1 MSTSAS
7 CKRGVLAVSSM
18 AVALLAGC
26 AIMPTAPM
34 VTVLPGS
41 AKGFDEF
48 RMDDVYCRNY
58 AQSVVAGPS
67 QAASN
72 NAAASAV
79 GGAALG
85 AAAGAIIGSVTGDAG
100 AGAAIGAGTG
110 LLFGSAYGADAY
122 GYSSYALQRQY
133 DGAYVQCMYARG
145 NRVPA
150 RVYRGY
156 DEAYPPRYP
165 SPGVPPDYPNR
176 NAPPG
181 SIPPPNTPPP
191 RM

>member
-1 MSTSAS
+1 MSTSGSKLRVVVAALV
-7 CKRGVLAVSSM
+7 GLALTS
-18 AVALLAGC
+18 GC

-48 RMDDVYCRNY
+48 RMDDAYCRNY
-58 AQSVVAGPS
+58 AQSVVAGPT

-72 NAAASAV
+72 NAAASAL

-100 AGAAIGAGTG
+100 AGAAIGAGSG

-122 GYSSYALQRQY
+122 GYSSYTLQRQY
-133 DGAYVQCMYARG
+133 DAAYVQCMYAHG

-156 DEAYPPRYP
+156 EEAYPPRYP
-165 SPGVPPDYPNR
+165 APGVPPDYPNR
-176 NAPPG
+176 AAPPG

>member
-1 MSTSAS
+1 MRTNAS
-7 CKRGVLAVSSM
+7 RSRFPFALSLI
-18 AVALLAGC
+18 AVALLGGC
-26 AIMPTAPM
+26 AVMPTAPM

-41 AKGFDEF
+41 SKGFDEF
-48 RMDDVYCRNY
+48 RIDDGYCRNY
-58 AQSVVAGPS
+58 AYSLVAGPS

-72 NAAASAV
+72 NAAASAL

-100 AGAAIGAGTG
+100 AGAAIGAGSG
-110 LLFGSAYGADAY
+110 LLFGSAYGADQY

-133 DGAYVQCMYARG
+133 DAAYVQCMYARG

-150 RVYRGY
+150 RVYPGY
-156 DEAYPPRYP
+156 TEGSPAYRED
-165 SPGVPPDYPNR
+165 VPPDYRPRQNPR
-176 NAPPG
+176 PG